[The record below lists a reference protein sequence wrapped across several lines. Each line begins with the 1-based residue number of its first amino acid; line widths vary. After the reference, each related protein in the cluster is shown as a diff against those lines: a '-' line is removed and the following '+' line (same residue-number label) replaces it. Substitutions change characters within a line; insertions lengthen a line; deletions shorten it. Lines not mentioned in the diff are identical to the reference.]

1 MKPISPLFLYHS
13 KRIAIFATY
22 NTAFI
27 FKPPRKMPS
36 PNINIS
42 HSASDSG
49 TRYARPASAGETST
63 AELHHALAAL
73 RVIDAGYFG
82 MLHGEWSSDNDKE
95 SADGYVMIYCTGGYA
110 EYSVNGNTS
119 VATPHKVIIHEARD
133 KASYTIQPGKSWSI
147 YRIRFSGTMARALT
161 EKNVSREF
169 FSPGDL
175 LGAEIASRLEEIL
188 ASLER
193 ETDIESQIYCS
204 GLLHYIIGTLR
215 RSTTMTVRNTPDNSD
230 EMVDMAIRYMKDNLS
245 KKLSLQDFTE
255 MTTYSK
261 PHFMMIFKRATGHSP
276 MSYFNM
282 LKIMK
287 ACSLLDTTDLKINQI
302 CFAIGIND
310 MFYFSRLFKK
320 HMHLSPSEYRCRH
333 NRGASIN
340 EGT

>member
-1 MKPISPLFLYHS
+1 MLSS
-13 KRIAIFATY
+13 IF
-22 NTAFI
+22 NT
-27 FKPPRKMPS
+27 
-36 PNINIS
+36 S
-42 HSASDSG
+42 HPAAESAM
-49 TRYARPASAGETST
+49 RYARPAANNPADS
-63 AELHHALAAL
+63 LNQALEAL

-82 MLHGEWSSDNDKE
+82 ALHGEWKSTAEKQPDD
-95 SADGYVMIYCTGGYA
+95 DGYVMIYCAGGYA
-110 EYSVNGNTS
+110 EYSVNGRVST
-119 VATPHKVIIHEARD
+119 ATPHKVIIHEAQA
-133 KASYTIQPGKSWSI
+133 KASYAVPTGKTWSV
-147 YRIRFSGTMARALT
+147 YRMRFSGIMARALV
-161 EKNVSREF
+161 EKNASAEF

-193 ETDIESQIYCS
+193 DAGTESQIYCA
-204 GLLHYIIGTLR
+204 GVLHYVITMLR
-215 RSTTMTVRNTPDNSD
+215 RSTTMAALNAPDNSE
-230 EMVDMAIRYMKDNLS
+230 EMVDMAIRYMKDNLA

-333 NRGASIN
+333 HRGATAN
-340 EGT
+340 EESQTHLK